1 MKKKIALITGVTG
14 QGGSYLSEL
23 LLKKGYI
30 VHGIKRRS
38 SSFNTER
45 IDHIYIDPHKK
56 TNFYLHYGDLLDSNN
71 LLNIIKKTNPSEI
84 YNLAAQSHVATSF
97 EMPDY
102 TVQVNALGALKIL
115 EAIRVLG
122 MTKKTKFYQASSSE
136 MFGKIQSKKQNEK
149 TPFYPLSPYA
159 SSKLFAYWITKNYR
173 EAYGI
178 FACNGILFNHE
189 SPRRGETFVTRK
201 ITMGLSKIALGYEK
215 CLYLGNI
222 YALRDW
228 GYAKDYAEIQW
239 KMMQQKKPDD
249 YVVATGKQYSV
260 KFFVEKC
267 CSYLELEIT
276 WKGKGL
282 NEYAEVKKIK
292 NQNICPGIKV
302 GQKIVKID
310 KKYFRP
316 LDVDNLIGDMK
327 KASKELNWQSKTSIS
342 QLIKTM
348 IDEDYKKLHLQNK

>member
-23 LLKKGYI
+23 LLNKGYI

-71 LLNIIKKTNPSEI
+71 ILNIIKKTKPDEI

-97 EMPDY
+97 EMPEY
-102 TVQVNALGALKIL
+102 TVQVNSIGALKIL
-115 EAIRVLG
+115 EAIRILG
-122 MTKKTKFYQASSSE
+122 LSKKTKFYQASSSE
-136 MFGKIQSKKQNEK
+136 MFGKIQNKIQNEK

-178 FACNGILFNHE
+178 YACNGILFNHE

-201 ITMGLSKIALGYEK
+201 ITMGLSKIALGLDK

-222 YALRDW
+222 YSLRDW

-239 KMMQQKKPDD
+239 KMMQQKKPED
-249 YVVATGKQYSV
+249 YVIATGKQYSV

-267 CSYLELEIT
+267 CTYLGLNIK

-282 NEYAEVKKIK
+282 KEFAIVTKVKDKRKCPKIV
-292 NQNICPGIKV
+292 V
-302 GQKIVKID
+302 GQKIIKVD

-316 LDVDNLIGDMK
+316 LDVENLIGDMK
-327 KASKELNWQSKTSIS
+327 KATKKLNWKSKTNIF
-342 QLIKTM
+342 QLIKNM
-348 IDEDYKKLHLQNK
+348 IDEDYKKIYLLKK